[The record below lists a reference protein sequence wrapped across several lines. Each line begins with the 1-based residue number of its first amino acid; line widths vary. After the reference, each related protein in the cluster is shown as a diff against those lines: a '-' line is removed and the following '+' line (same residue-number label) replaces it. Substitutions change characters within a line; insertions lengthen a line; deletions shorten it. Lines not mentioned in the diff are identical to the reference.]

1 MEKEEGDL
9 LGNPQGP
16 CPLAIAMNK
25 LKKAHCRLYQ
35 KTFYVLQTF
44 LRIEEPERVKDDR
57 GIYALPSYLKKKG
70 FINPLIVTGKYYAG
84 HPIIKK
90 LEEEFAKEKMG
101 VAFYYGVIPNPTF
114 DEVYAGKMVAKEN
127 NCDSVVGIGGGS
139 TLDVA
144 KLIGAL
150 LANPKGRLDKMKG
163 LLKVHKSHKM
173 VVAVPTTCGS
183 GSSASYSAVIINP
196 KTREKFAVNDPKLA
210 FKAVIMDDSLL
221 LTLSQKT
228 IAETGMDALTHAI
241 ESYIGHAK
249 RKRSKHCAISATR
262 LIAENIALFYNDS
275 NNEKAR
281 KNMLE
286 ASYLAGYAFSR
297 SYVGYVHALS
307 HALSGKYDLPH
318 GYTNA
323 VLLPYVLKEYGSSV
337 YTALARLSDAIQLT
351 PYSRGEEEKAK
362 AFIAYIEELNKKMGI
377 PTDFKGIIEEKDI
390 PELALTAAKEAN
402 PLYPVPV
409 EMDEDELAAIYRKV
423 I

>member
-1 MEKEEGDL
+1 
-9 LGNPQGP
+9 
-16 CPLAIAMNK
+16 MNIF
-25 LKKAHCRLYQ
+25 KKTLCRIYQ
-35 KTFYVLQTF
+35 KTLYVFQTF
-44 LRIEEPERVKDDR
+44 LPIKEPEVIKGDR
-57 GIYALPSYLKKKG
+57 GIYELPKYLKSKG
-70 FINPLIVTGKYYAG
+70 FINPLIVTGKYYAS
-84 HPIIKK
+84 HPIMKK

-101 VAFYYGVIPNPTF
+101 VSFYHGVIPNPTF
-114 DEVYAGKMVAKEN
+114 DEVYAGKMVATEN

-163 LLKVHKSHKM
+163 LLKVHKAHKM

-196 KTREKFAVNDPKLA
+196 KTREKFAINDPKLSC
-210 FKAVIMDDSLL
+210 KAVIKDDSLL

-249 RKRSKHCAISATR
+249 RKRSKHAAITATR
-262 LIAENIALFYNDS
+262 LIAENIVIFYNDS

-323 VLLPYVLKEYGSSV
+323 ILLPYVLKDYGSSV
-337 YTALARLSDAIQLT
+337 YHSLARLSDAIQLT

-362 AFIAYIEELNKKMGI
+362 AFISYIEALNEKMGI
-377 PTDFKGIIEEKDI
+377 PKDLKGIIEEKDLE
-390 PELALTAAKEAN
+390 ELAKTAAKEAN
-402 PLYPVPV
+402 PLYPVPQ
-409 EMDEDELAAIYRKV
+409 EKDEEELLAIYRKV
-423 I
+423 M